1 MKPNDLV
8 QEVSSLFSLP
18 DVVVRLNSLIESG
31 TASVAELTELVELD
45 PGLTA
50 AVLKLANSAW
60 YGLPSRVDTVS
71 AAIVL
76 IGQRALRDLALS
88 AAIVKAFRGIPDTLL
103 DMHAF
108 WDNSTACG
116 VIARELGKAC
126 RIEERER
133 LFIAGLLLGV
143 GKLVFLARRPEQYRD
158 VLAVAPQG
166 EAAIVAAERRIF
178 GFDYAELGAEL
189 LKAWK
194 LPPMLQFLVGAHL
207 APSAAKAWPKEAAI
221 AFVAGDIAARIA
233 PAIQSRQPVA
243 NYVPAYEPEIWS
255 RLGLFPEAIPEI
267 IASSLVQSFEII
279 EIINPGATMVY

>member
-1 MKPNDLV
+1 MKPIDLV

-18 DVVVRLNSLIESG
+18 DVVVRLNGLIESG
-31 TASVAELTELVELD
+31 KASVAELTELVELD
-45 PGLTA
+45 PGLTT

-71 AAIVL
+71 ASIVL

-126 RIEERER
+126 RIEEQER

-158 VLAVAPQG
+158 ILAVAPQG
-166 EAAIVAAERRIF
+166 EAAMVATERRIF

-189 LKAWK
+189 LKAWN

-207 APSAAKAWPKEAAI
+207 APATAKAWPKEAAI
-221 AFVAGDIAARIA
+221 VHVAGDIAARIA
-233 PAIQSRQPVA
+233 PAIQSRQPAA
-243 NYVPAYEPEIWS
+243 NYVPVYEPEIWS

-267 IASSLVQSFEII
+267 IAKSLVQSFEII